1 MIHATSLLRLRQPW
15 CLTAAQLIGDHCAQE
30 DRNRS
35 RSRGST
41 GLRRHV
47 SVSGTTN
54 QNYSTTV
61 ASLGGYG
68 YTAFQ
73 TKAITGTAG
82 YLGSGTVGGSY
93 VVSARTNSP
102 SGVGTWTGYVVSDGT
117 THYLYN
123 SLVKGADVR
132 AQFRNR
138 PQTTVQVQV
147 SGYWRSN

>member
-1 MIHATSLLRLRQPW
+1 VRERIATVVAL
-15 CLTAAQLIGDHCAQE
+15 AAALAFGGTSAWA
-30 DRNRS
+30 
-35 RSRGST
+35 
-41 GLRRHV
+41 
-47 SVSGTTN
+47 GTTN

>member
-1 MIHATSLLRLRQPW
+1 MRERIATVVAL
-15 CLTAAQLIGDHCAQE
+15 AAALAFGGTSAWA
-30 DRNRS
+30 
-35 RSRGST
+35 
-41 GLRRHV
+41 
-47 SVSGTTN
+47 GTTN

-102 SGVGTWTGYVVSDGT
+102 
-117 THYLYN
+117 
-123 SLVKGADVR
+123 
-132 AQFRNR
+132 
-138 PQTTVQVQV
+138 
-147 SGYWRSN
+147 